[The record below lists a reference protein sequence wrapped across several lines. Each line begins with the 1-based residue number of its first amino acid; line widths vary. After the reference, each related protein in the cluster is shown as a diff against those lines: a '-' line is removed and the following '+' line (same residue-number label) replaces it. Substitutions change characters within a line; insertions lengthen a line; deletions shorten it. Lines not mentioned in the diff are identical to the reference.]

1 MGVLTSSSFIG
12 IGVSSGQPQLELLVA
27 AKLGAAVTEK
37 KEHGKRSGGHAAKIG
52 KGHMKVV
59 KRNLIQSSELA

>member
-1 MGVLTSSSFIG
+1 M
-12 IGVSSGQPQLELLVA
+12 LVA